1 MMIAGVFDDPGAG
14 IDWIALI
21 QITLA
26 FALLSVCCWL
36 IGVTLQ
42 ARRQHRHRQRRAAT
56 ETTASDPTRQPAAAR
71 RQRCCPLTDID
82 PLDADHPSDSARRR
96 SITGDLS

>member
-1 MMIAGVFDDPGAG
+1 MMIAGVFADPGAG

-21 QITLA
+21 QIALA

-42 ARRQHRHRQRRAAT
+42 MRWQNRRRQRRAAT
-56 ETTASDPTRQPAAAR
+56 DANLPAPARPPAAACH
-71 RQRCCPLTDID
+71 RQRCPLTDID
-82 PLDADHPSDSARRR
+82 PLDASHPSDPARHR
-96 SITGDLS
+96 SISGDLS

>member
-1 MMIAGVFDDPGAG
+1 MMIVGVFADPGVG

-21 QITLA
+21 QMALA

-42 ARRQHRHRQRRAAT
+42 ARWQNRRRQRRAAT
-56 ETTASDPTRQPAAAR
+56 ETIAPVPARLPATVR
-71 RQRCCPLTDID
+71 RQCSCPLTGID
-82 PLDADHPSDSARRR
+82 PLDADHPSDPARHR

>member
-1 MMIAGVFDDPGAG
+1 MMIVGVFDEPGVG

-21 QITLA
+21 QIALA

-42 ARRQHRHRQRRAAT
+42 ARWQNRRRQRRAAT
-56 ETTASDPTRQPAAAR
+56 ETIAPVPARLPATVR
-71 RQRCCPLTDID
+71 RQRSCPLTGID
-82 PLDADHPSDSARRR
+82 PLDADHPSDPARHR

>member
-1 MMIAGVFDDPGAG
+1 MMIVGVFADPGVG

-21 QITLA
+21 QMALA

-42 ARRQHRHRQRRAAT
+42 ARWQNRRRQRRAAT
-56 ETTASDPTRQPAAAR
+56 ETIAPVPARLPATVR
-71 RQRCCPLTDID
+71 HQRSCPLTGID
-82 PLDADHPSDSARRR
+82 PLDADHPSDPARHR

>member
-1 MMIAGVFDDPGAG
+1 MIAGVFDDPGAG

-42 ARRQHRHRQRRAAT
+42 ARRQNRHRQRRAAT
-56 ETTASDPTRQPAAAR
+56 ETTASTPTRLPAAAR

>member
-1 MMIAGVFDDPGAG
+1 MMIAGVFADPGAG

-36 IGVTLQ
+36 IGATVWARRQ
-42 ARRQHRHRQRRAAT
+42 ARRRGSARMATGPLLRPLRFNLLKSPDVGSAAQRPAIAPPDASPPS
-56 ETTASDPTRQPAAAR
+56 ET
-71 RQRCCPLTDID
+71 
-82 PLDADHPSDSARRR
+82 ARRR
-96 SITGDLS
+96 PIC

>member
-1 MMIAGVFDDPGAG
+1 MMIAGVFADPGAG

-36 IGVTLQ
+36 IGATVQ

-56 ETTASDPTRQPAAAR
+56 ETTASNPDSTA
-71 RQRCCPLTDID
+71 RCCP
-82 PLDADHPSDSARRR
+82 ASALLSVDRHR
-96 SITGDLS
+96 ST

>member
-1 MMIAGVFDDPGAG
+1 MMIVGVFDEPGVG

-21 QITLA
+21 QIALA

-42 ARRQHRHRQRRAAT
+42 ARWQNRRRQRRAAT
-56 ETTASDPTRQPAAAR
+56 ETIAPVPARLPATVR
-71 RQRCCPLTDID
+71 CQRSCPLTGID
-82 PLDADHPSDSARRR
+82 PLDADHPSDPARHR
-96 SITGDLS
+96 SITGDLL

>member
-1 MMIAGVFDDPGAG
+1 MMIAGVFADPGAG

-21 QITLA
+21 QIALA

-42 ARRQHRHRQRRAAT
+42 ARRQNRRRQRRAAT
-56 ETTASDPTRQPAAAR
+56 ETTAPDPARLPAASR

-96 SITGDLS
+96 SISGDLS

>member
-1 MMIAGVFDDPGAG
+1 MMIVGVFADPGVG

-21 QITLA
+21 QMALA

-42 ARRQHRHRQRRAAT
+42 ARWQNRRRQRRAAT
-56 ETTASDPTRQPAAAR
+56 ETIAPVPARLPATVR
-71 RQRCCPLTDID
+71 RQRSCPLTGID
-82 PLDADHPSDSARRR
+82 PLDADHPSDPARHR
-96 SITGDLS
+96 SITGDLL

>member
-1 MMIAGVFDDPGAG
+1 MIATVFNEAG
-14 IDWIALI
+14 TAIDWIALI
-21 QITLA
+21 QIALA

-36 IGVTLQ
+36 IGVSLQ

-56 ETTASDPTRQPAAAR
+56 ETAASDPARQPAAAR

-82 PLDADHPSDSARRR
+82 PLDADHPSDPARRR
-96 SITGDLS
+96 SISGDLS

>member
-1 MMIAGVFDDPGAG
+1 MMIAGVFADPGAG

-21 QITLA
+21 QIALA

-42 ARRQHRHRQRRAAT
+42 RGGRTVAAASRCNRDHRSRPGSTARCFPASALLSVDRHRST
-56 ETTASDPTRQPAAAR
+56 
-71 RQRCCPLTDID
+71 
-82 PLDADHPSDSARRR
+82 
-96 SITGDLS
+96 

>member
-1 MMIAGVFDDPGAG
+1 MMIVGVFADPGVG

-21 QITLA
+21 QMALA

-42 ARRQHRHRQRRAAT
+42 ARWQNRRRQRRAAT
-56 ETTASDPTRQPAAAR
+56 ETIAPVPARLPATVR
-71 RQRCCPLTDID
+71 RQRSCPLTGID
-82 PLDADHPSDSARRR
+82 PLDADHPSDPARHR

>member
-1 MMIAGVFDDPGAG
+1 MMIVGVFDEPGVG

-21 QITLA
+21 QMALA

-42 ARRQHRHRQRRAAT
+42 ARWQNRRRQRRAAT
-56 ETTASDPTRQPAAAR
+56 ETIAPVPARLPATVR
-71 RQRCCPLTDID
+71 RQRSCPLTGID
-82 PLDADHPSDSARRR
+82 PLDADHPSDPARHR